1 MARTDSQRQDALD
14 TIEVRVYPRASLIS
28 LVGEHDLSTRGLLF
42 DAVARAAERP
52 RLVVD
57 LTECSFLDSCI
68 LGVLFSAHSQC
79 ERMAIVLPDAGSIV
93 HRTIAMTG
101 VRTLIPVFATIE
113 EAFRSVA
120 EPGWRATPGLA
131 RPIGR
136 TS

>member
-1 MARTDSQRQDALD
+1 MARTDSQQQDALD
-14 TIEVRVYPRASLIS
+14 TIEVRMYPRASLIS
-28 LVGEHDLSTRGLLF
+28 LVGEHDLSTRSLLF
-42 DAVARAAERP
+42 DAVARATERP

-101 VRTLIPVFATIE
+101 VRDVIPVFATRE

-120 EPGWRATPGLA
+120 APGRRGTLRLA
-131 RPIGR
+131 RMTGR
-136 TS
+136 AS